1 MQQKTPKDY
10 VIATGQAYSVKEF
23 VNMASSYLGMKI
35 FWSGK
40 GLKEVGYLKNKNKK
54 EVIVRIDKNYFR
66 PNEVNYLRGDAKK
79 AFKVLKFKPKYT
91 FESLVKDMIEEDLKL
106 AKKEINFKE
115 IINYCNSYIKS
126 KKDDDILLI
135 EGVGG
140 TMVPINSK
148 YTILDLIK
156 KLNIPIILTIGSYLG
171 SISHTLNSY
180 EVLIKNNVN
189 INSIVLNESNQNNVG
204 MELIKSSL
212 LNYIKTIPIYSLK
225 RNHNNNKVVDKILDN
240 L

>member
-1 MQQKTPKDY
+1 MLKPIFITSTGTNIGKTYLTNLLIKRALKLNYKINAIKPIISGFN
-10 VIATGQAYSVKEF
+10 IAKLEETD
-23 VNMASSYLGMKI
+23 
-35 FWSGK
+35 SGII
-40 GLKEVGYLKNKNKK
+40 LKALSMDKR
-54 EVIVRIDKNYFR
+54 RIDEISPWR
-66 PNEVNYLRGDAKK
+66 
-79 AFKVLKFKPKYT
+79 FKDPLSP
-91 FESLVKDMIEEDLKL
+91 DMAAKL

-148 YTILDLIK
+148 YTILNLIK

-189 INSIVLNESNQNNVG
+189 INSIILNQSNENDVG
-204 MELIKSSL
+204 IELTKSSL
-212 LNYIKTIPIYSLK
+212 LNYIKTIPIYSINRGHK
-225 RNHNNNKVVDKILDN
+225 NNNIVDKILDN

>member
-1 MQQKTPKDY
+1 MLKPIFITSTGTNIGKTYLTNLLIKRALKLNYKINAIKPIISGFN
-10 VIATGQAYSVKEF
+10 IAKLEETD
-23 VNMASSYLGMKI
+23 
-35 FWSGK
+35 SGII
-40 GLKEVGYLKNKNKK
+40 LKALSMDKR
-54 EVIVRIDKNYFR
+54 RIDEISPWR
-66 PNEVNYLRGDAKK
+66 
-79 AFKVLKFKPKYT
+79 FKDPLSP
-91 FESLVKDMIEEDLKL
+91 DMAAKL

-225 RNHNNNKVVDKILDN
+225 RDHKNNNIVDKILNN

>member
-1 MQQKTPKDY
+1 LLKPIFITSTGTNIGKTYLTNLLIKRALKLNYKINAIKPIISGFN
-10 VIATGQAYSVKEF
+10 IAKLEETD
-23 VNMASSYLGMKI
+23 
-35 FWSGK
+35 SGII
-40 GLKEVGYLKNKNKK
+40 LKALSMDKS
-54 EVIVRIDKNYFR
+54 RIDEISPWRF
-66 PNEVNYLRGDAKK
+66 E
-79 AFKVLKFKPKYT
+79 
-91 FESLVKDMIEEDLKL
+91 ESLSPDIAAKL
-106 AKKEINFKE
+106 AKKEIKFKE
-115 IINYCNSYIKS
+115 VINFCHSCIKS
-126 KKDDDILLI
+126 NKNDDILLI

-156 KLNIPIILTIGSYLG
+156 NLNIPIILTIGSYLG

-225 RNHNNNKVVDKILDN
+225 RDHKNNNIVDKILNN

>member
-1 MQQKTPKDY
+1 MLKPIFITSTGTNIGKTYLTNLLIKRALKLNYKINAIKPIISGFN
-10 VIATGQAYSVKEF
+10 IAKLEETD
-23 VNMASSYLGMKI
+23 
-35 FWSGK
+35 SGII
-40 GLKEVGYLKNKNKK
+40 LKALSMDKS
-54 EVIVRIDKNYFR
+54 RIDEISPWR
-66 PNEVNYLRGDAKK
+66 
-79 AFKVLKFKPKYT
+79 FKDPLSP
-91 FESLVKDMIEEDLKL
+91 DMAAKL

-189 INSIVLNESNQNNVG
+189 INSIVLNESNQNNVA
-204 MELIKSSL
+204 MELIQSSL

-225 RNHNNNKVVDKILDN
+225 RDHKNNNIVDKILDN

>member
-1 MQQKTPKDY
+1 LLKPIFITSTGTNIGKTYLTNLLIKRALKLNYKINAIKPIISGFN
-10 VIATGQAYSVKEF
+10 IAKLEETD
-23 VNMASSYLGMKI
+23 
-35 FWSGK
+35 SGII
-40 GLKEVGYLKNKNKK
+40 LKALSMDKR
-54 EVIVRIDKNYFR
+54 RIDEISPWR
-66 PNEVNYLRGDAKK
+66 
-79 AFKVLKFKPKYT
+79 FKDPLSP
-91 FESLVKDMIEEDLKL
+91 DMAAKL

-189 INSIVLNESNQNNVG
+189 INSIILNQSNENDVG
-204 MELIKSSL
+204 IELTKSSL
-212 LNYIKTIPIYSLK
+212 LNYIKTIPIYSINRGHK
-225 RNHNNNKVVDKILDN
+225 NNNIVDKILDN

>member
-1 MQQKTPKDY
+1 MLKPIFITSTGTNIGKTYLTNLLIKRALKLNYKINAIKP
-10 VIATGQAYSVKEF
+10 IISGFS
-23 VNMASSYLGMKI
+23 MANLEKTD
-35 FWSGK
+35 SGII
-40 GLKEVGYLKNKNKK
+40 LKALSMNKY
-54 EVIVRIDKNYFR
+54 RIDEISPWR
-66 PNEVNYLRGDAKK
+66 
-79 AFKVLKFKPKYT
+79 FKD
-91 FESLVKDMIEEDLKL
+91 SLSPDMAAKL
-106 AKKEINFKE
+106 AKKEIKFKE
-115 IINYCNSYIKS
+115 VINFCHSRIKS
-126 KKDDDILLI
+126 NKNNDILLI

-156 KLNIPIILTIGSYLG
+156 NLNVPIILTIGSYLG

-189 INSIVLNESNQNNVG
+189 INSIVLNESNENNVG
-204 MELIKSSL
+204 MKLIKSSL

-225 RNHNNNKVVDKILDN
+225 RNHKNNNVVDKILDN

>member
-1 MQQKTPKDY
+1 MLKPIFITSTGTNIGKTYLTNLLIKRALKLNYKINAIKPIISGFN
-10 VIATGQAYSVKEF
+10 IAKLEETD
-23 VNMASSYLGMKI
+23 
-35 FWSGK
+35 SGII
-40 GLKEVGYLKNKNKK
+40 LKALSMDKR
-54 EVIVRIDKNYFR
+54 RIDEISPWR
-66 PNEVNYLRGDAKK
+66 
-79 AFKVLKFKPKYT
+79 FKDPLSP
-91 FESLVKDMIEEDLKL
+91 DMAAKL

-189 INSIVLNESNQNNVG
+189 INSIVLNESNQNNVA
-204 MELIKSSL
+204 MELIQSSL

-225 RNHNNNKVVDKILDN
+225 RDHKNNNIVDKILNN

>member
-1 MQQKTPKDY
+1 LLKPIFITSTGTNIGKTYLTNLLIKRALKLNYKINAIKPIISGFN
-10 VIATGQAYSVKEF
+10 IAKLEETD
-23 VNMASSYLGMKI
+23 
-35 FWSGK
+35 SGII
-40 GLKEVGYLKNKNKK
+40 LKALSMDKR
-54 EVIVRIDKNYFR
+54 RIDEISPWR
-66 PNEVNYLRGDAKK
+66 
-79 AFKVLKFKPKYT
+79 FKDPLSP
-91 FESLVKDMIEEDLKL
+91 DMAAKL

-189 INSIVLNESNQNNVG
+189 INSIILNQSNENDVG
-204 MELIKSSL
+204 IELTKSSL
-212 LNYIKTIPIYSLK
+212 LNYIKTIPIYSIHRGHK
-225 RNHNNNKVVDKILDN
+225 NNNIVDKILDN

>member
-1 MQQKTPKDY
+1 MLKPIFITSTGTNIGKTYLTNLLIKRALKLNYKINAIKPIISGFN
-10 VIATGQAYSVKEF
+10 IAKLEETD
-23 VNMASSYLGMKI
+23 
-35 FWSGK
+35 SGII
-40 GLKEVGYLKNKNKK
+40 LKALSMDKR
-54 EVIVRIDKNYFR
+54 RIDEISPWR
-66 PNEVNYLRGDAKK
+66 
-79 AFKVLKFKPKYT
+79 FKDPLSP
-91 FESLVKDMIEEDLKL
+91 DMAAKL

-189 INSIVLNESNQNNVG
+189 INSIILNQSNENDVG
-204 MELIKSSL
+204 IELTKSSL
-212 LNYIKTIPIYSLK
+212 LNYIKTIPIYSINRGHK
-225 RNHNNNKVVDKILDN
+225 NNNIVDKILDN

>member
-1 MQQKTPKDY
+1 MLKPIFITSTGTNIGKTYLTNLLIKRALKLNYKINAIKPIISGFN
-10 VIATGQAYSVKEF
+10 IAKLEETD
-23 VNMASSYLGMKI
+23 
-35 FWSGK
+35 SGII
-40 GLKEVGYLKNKNKK
+40 LKALSMDKR
-54 EVIVRIDKNYFR
+54 RIDEISPWR
-66 PNEVNYLRGDAKK
+66 
-79 AFKVLKFKPKYT
+79 FKDPLSP
-91 FESLVKDMIEEDLKL
+91 DMAAKL

-189 INSIVLNESNQNNVG
+189 INSIVLNESNENNIG
-204 MELIKSSL
+204 MKLIKSSL

-225 RNHNNNKVVDKILDN
+225 RNHNNNNIVDKILDN

>member
-1 MQQKTPKDY
+1 MLKPIFITSTGTNIGKTYLTNLLIKRALKLNYKINAIKPIISGFN
-10 VIATGQAYSVKEF
+10 IAKLEETD
-23 VNMASSYLGMKI
+23 
-35 FWSGK
+35 SGII
-40 GLKEVGYLKNKNKK
+40 LKALSMDKS
-54 EVIVRIDKNYFR
+54 RIDEISPWR
-66 PNEVNYLRGDAKK
+66 
-79 AFKVLKFKPKYT
+79 FKDPLSP
-91 FESLVKDMIEEDLKL
+91 DMAAKL

-189 INSIVLNESNQNNVG
+189 INSIILNQSNENDVG
-204 MELIKSSL
+204 IELTKSSL
-212 LNYIKTIPIYSLK
+212 LNYIKTIPIYSINRGHK
-225 RNHNNNKVVDKILDN
+225 NNNIVDKILDN

>member
-1 MQQKTPKDY
+1 MLKPIFITSTGTNIGKTYLTNLLIKRALKLNYKINAIKP
-10 VIATGQAYSVKEF
+10 IISGF
-23 VNMASSYLGMKI
+23 NMANLEETD
-35 FWSGK
+35 SGII
-40 GLKEVGYLKNKNKK
+40 LKALSIDKS
-54 EVIVRIDKNYFR
+54 RIDEISPWR
-66 PNEVNYLRGDAKK
+66 
-79 AFKVLKFKPKYT
+79 FKDPLSP
-91 FESLVKDMIEEDLKL
+91 DMAAKL

-189 INSIVLNESNQNNVG
+189 INSIILNQSNENDVG
-204 MELIKSSL
+204 IELTKSSL
-212 LNYIKTIPIYSLK
+212 LNYIKTIPIYSINRGHK
-225 RNHNNNKVVDKILDN
+225 NNNIVDKILDN

>member
-1 MQQKTPKDY
+1 MLKPIFITSTGTNIGKTYLTNLLIKRALKLNYKINAIKPIISGFN
-10 VIATGQAYSVKEF
+10 IAKLEETD
-23 VNMASSYLGMKI
+23 
-35 FWSGK
+35 SGII
-40 GLKEVGYLKNKNKK
+40 LKALSMDKR
-54 EVIVRIDKNYFR
+54 RIDEISPWR
-66 PNEVNYLRGDAKK
+66 
-79 AFKVLKFKPKYT
+79 FKDPLSP
-91 FESLVKDMIEEDLKL
+91 DMAAKL

-212 LNYIKTIPIYSLK
+212 LNYIKTIPIYSINRGHK
-225 RNHNNNKVVDKILDN
+225 NNNIVDKILDN